1 MVSNPSTSVK
11 YDRAA
16 STSRHGSTGIA
27 TRITIPSP
35 FHHLTDPAELSA
47 MPTVGPGRTN
57 LGFAAFDML
66 FVQRF
71 SNGDAAPMA
80 ADAFWAVF
88 GPHVER
94 PEPEVDFWRV
104 RAADG
109 GEADIHAGVAGPS
122 LDSLMISRFSMGT
135 VLELLVEFVRQAGA
149 VIMPPGCPTLVI
161 DQEQAME
168 LPAELRA
175 DVAVV
180 SRVTEWAPPRTPRCS
195 PSPRRPCR
203 WA

>member
-1 MVSNPSTSVK
+1 
-11 YDRAA
+11 
-16 STSRHGSTGIA
+16 
-27 TRITIPSP
+27 
-35 FHHLTDPAELSA
+35 

-57 LGFAAFDML
+57 LGFVAFDT

-135 VLELLVEFVRQAGA
+135 VLELLVATARSNASTA
-149 VIMPPGCPTLVI
+149 
-161 DQEQAME
+161 
-168 LPAELRA
+168 
-175 DVAVV
+175 
-180 SRVTEWAPPRTPRCS
+180 
-195 PSPRRPCR
+195 PSPPNGPTPAPTRQKPSGKPHTRTGCITTITIDPTPGSEAQTPAQR
-203 WA
+203 VHNLTGKNI